1 MLFFLSSLPKFRKGI
16 LAFIR
21 CKELNTV
28 DFQTDSPIQAQK
40 KFETQQSLTNHNFMP
55 ISKKRPPPRVR
66 FDSYKSEKTIF
77 DHIDEIESN
86 DTTNNKPSQ
95 KSQAIIRWSK
105 PTSQKKVT
113 FAVETVIMTQN
124 EENKVA
130 KLIRFRAGHN
140 YRQNFQIALLH
151 RHNCTDNFRRTSL

>member
-1 MLFFLSSLPKFRKGI
+1 VLILLSSLPKFRKGI

-28 DFQTDSPIQAQK
+28 DFQTDSPIQPQK
-40 KFETQQSLTNHNFMP
+40 KFEAQQSLKSQLVMP
-55 ISKKRPPPRVR
+55 NSKKRPPPRVR
-66 FDSYKSEKTIF
+66 FDSVKSEKTIF
-77 DHIDEIESN
+77 DDIDIIVSN
-86 DTTNNKPSQ
+86 DTTKNNHPSQ
-95 KSQAIIRWSK
+95 KSQAIRWSK

-113 FAVETVIMTQN
+113 FAVETVIMTQK

-130 KLIRFRAGHN
+130 KLIRFQAGHN

-151 RHNCTDNFRRTSL
+151 RHNCADNFRRTSL

>member
-95 KSQAIIRWSK
+95 KSQAIRWSK

-113 FAVETVIMTQN
+113 FAVETVIMTQKQ
-124 EENKVA
+124 ENVKMA
-130 KLIRFRAGHN
+130 KLIRFRAGHI
-140 YRQNFQIALLH
+140 QNFQIVLLH